1 MFFWHI
7 AISIF
12 DHLPQSL
19 VIEDFFEKKFTVN
32 DYNQI
37 TRRDF
42 ENFNPDELRKDIESP
57 ERSLATENN
66 DKNLVF
72 ETLLLFTKH
81 LISMLLSEPTL
92 KRLENR
98 SVTQEY

>member
-32 DYNQI
+32 DYTQI

-57 ERSLATENN
+57 E
-66 DKNLVF
+66 
-72 ETLLLFTKH
+72 
-81 LISMLLSEPTL
+81 
-92 KRLENR
+92 
-98 SVTQEY
+98 